1 MGSLGDRADRR
12 PSSSYLSRCPSGA
25 AKIER
30 RLCICRF
37 AGRVGPVCMPLSYQI
52 WRALPQLGI
61 SGYTAEWQSHRKHK
75 RIRYLNTGWVGGWNW
90 WSCLY
95 RGPTLVLW
103 WFETVRCFAWD
114 LPSMLSRSQCG
125 MTFVESI
132 NCAVKNIQMSWDKWR
147 HPSKQSCMNSN
158 WQLVSKLCFLILV
171 GSGYAIPSCL

>member
-90 WSCLY
+90 WFYDDLKRYGVSHETCQACYQEANVAWHSWNLSTVPWKILGWVGTSKDT
-95 RGPTLVLW
+95 RASKAVW
-103 WFETVRCFAWD
+103 IRIDSWF
-114 LPSMLSRSQCG
+114 
-125 MTFVESI
+125 
-132 NCAVKNIQMSWDKWR
+132 
-147 HPSKQSCMNSN
+147 QSYVFSY
-158 WQLVSKLCFLILV
+158 L
-171 GSGYAIPSCL
+171 